1 LQASYLTTST
11 VSTANG
17 AEKIAKQLVKP
28 DILLLLLLLLCHL
41 LLFCSA
47 TRKIQPDDF
56 FVLTTF
62 LQLIAS
68 LLTSSMYKLQME
80 H

>member
-1 LQASYLTTST
+1 LQAPYLTTST

-17 AEKIAKQLVKP
+17 AEKIAMQLLKP
-28 DILLLLLLLLCHL
+28 DILLLLLCLL

-47 TRKIQPDDF
+47 TRKIQPGDDF
-56 FVLTTF
+56 IVLATF

-68 LLTSSMYKLQME
+68 LLTSSTYKLQME

>member
-17 AEKIAKQLVKP
+17 AEKIAIQLLKP
-28 DILLLLLLLLCHL
+28 DILLLLLLCLL

-68 LLTSSMYKLQME
+68 PLTSSMYKLHME

>member
-17 AEKIAKQLVKP
+17 AEKIAIQLLTP
-28 DILLLLLLLLCHL
+28 DILLLLLLCLL